1 MLKIREDVD
10 LNALEK
16 YGFKKNSNFP
26 DGWAM
31 VKTYKKGR
39 YYQED
44 IYVWNDRKIQVN
56 ASFFCSFNS
65 AAESKDGSDFSNLT
79 MSGRTDMAF
88 QFFFYTSGK
97 CHRFAS
103 FSISLCSI
111 RTPYSSVPLSL
122 L

>member
-56 ASFFCSFNS
+56 AIYILNTLYDLIK
-65 AAESKDGSDFSNLT
+65 ADLVEKID
-79 MSGRTDMAF
+79 
-88 QFFFYTSGK
+88 
-97 CHRFAS
+97 
-103 FSISLCSI
+103 
-111 RTPYSSVPLSL
+111 
-122 L
+122 